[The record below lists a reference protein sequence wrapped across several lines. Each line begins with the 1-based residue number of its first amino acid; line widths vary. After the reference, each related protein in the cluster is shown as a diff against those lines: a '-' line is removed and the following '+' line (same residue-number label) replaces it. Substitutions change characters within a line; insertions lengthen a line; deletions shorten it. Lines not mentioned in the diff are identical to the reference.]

1 MYNIVKTIL
10 ARVHRAAMTAHHA
23 RAAAR
28 MLPPP
33 PRTAGRPPSRGATGT
48 ASDLGTPAADVTA
61 PAKRRRDSFAAAAG
75 KLADTPTASDSPA
88 ALLAQARDL
97 ADGQAKKIKFLLEQ
111 LAQSGSHK
119 GSTGTGTGS
128 QSLHTVSTTLAGGA
142 MGGAGG
148 GAAAA
153 AKTAT
158 ADFSVGEDTVLQPA
172 TFVRLRAQRKQLD
185 VLKASMDFDAAAAVK
200 ESA

>member
-1 MYNIVKTIL
+1 
-10 ARVHRAAMTAHHA
+10 
-23 RAAAR
+23 
-28 MLPPP
+28 
-33 PRTAGRPPSRGATGT
+33 
-48 ASDLGTPAADVTA
+48 
-61 PAKRRRDSFAAAAG
+61 
-75 KLADTPTASDSPA
+75 
-88 ALLAQARDL
+88 
-97 ADGQAKKIKFLLEQ
+97 
-111 LAQSGSHK
+111 
-119 GSTGTGTGS
+119 
-128 QSLHTVSTTLAGGA
+128 